1 MKLISTQRRWILSRL
16 MMRLIPSLCNERP
29 SSSRQLRC
37 VDIDPAAKTVKPGR
51 RPQAVPLDPA
61 TWTQLERCLA
71 HRESQRTAN
80 PHLVVTLVT
89 KAGTEPASTAY
100 FSHLLDASGVPP
112 RTVRCTRLA
121 DLVNTMDP
129 KIVAATFGM
138 DPEGAMFYLADHV
151 DHTRLEPPN
160 Q

>member
-1 MKLISTQRRWILSRL
+1 VRRH
-16 MMRLIPSLCNERP
+16 RP
-29 SSSRQLRC
+29 RC
-37 VDIDPAAKTVKPGR
+37 EDSQAWPAAGAGAAGPGDLDAAG
-51 RPQAVPLDPA
+51 AV
-61 TWTQLERCLA
+61 LA

-151 DHTRLEPPN
+151 DHTRFEPPN

>member
-1 MKLISTQRRWILSRL
+1 
-16 MMRLIPSLCNERP
+16 
-29 SSSRQLRC
+29 
-37 VDIDPAAKTVKPGR
+37 
-51 RPQAVPLDPA
+51 VPLDPA

-100 FSHLLDASGVPP
+100 FSHLLDASAVPP

>member
-1 MKLISTQRRWILSRL
+1 MARALFVCLHNAGRSQISEALFRR
-16 MMRLIPSLCNERP
+16 
-29 SSSRQLRC
+29 
-37 VDIDPAAKTVKPGR
+37 AAEGR
-51 RPQAVPLDPA
+51 HEAR
-61 TWTQLERCLA
+61 
-71 HRESQRTAN
+71 S
-80 PHLVVTLVT
+80 
-89 KAGTEPASTAY
+89 AGTEPASTAY

>member
-1 MKLISTQRRWILSRL
+1 
-16 MMRLIPSLCNERP
+16 
-29 SSSRQLRC
+29 
-37 VDIDPAAKTVKPGR
+37 
-51 RPQAVPLDPA
+51 
-61 TWTQLERCLA
+61 
-71 HRESQRTAN
+71 
-80 PHLVVTLVT
+80 
-89 KAGTEPASTAY
+89 
-100 FSHLLDASGVPP
+100 VPP